1 VSPSTY
7 IVVLEDDPLIRPLLE
22 RWLAEAG
29 YRVSAPMD
37 GDSKPALVIAN
48 VADPNSAEAQILALR
63 AYAAPILIVSA
74 RFRRGLAGSAAA
86 ARRLG
91 VQRVLPKPFTRRE
104 LLSAVRKALEGAA

>member
-1 VSPSTY
+1 MSPSTN

-22 RWLAEAG
+22 RWLGEAG
-29 YRVSAPMD
+29 YRVSDSMD
-37 GDSKPALVIAN
+37 GDSKPDLVMAN
-48 VADPNSAEAQILALR
+48 IADPNSAEAEILALQ

-104 LLSAVRKALEGAA
+104 LLSAVRKALEEAA